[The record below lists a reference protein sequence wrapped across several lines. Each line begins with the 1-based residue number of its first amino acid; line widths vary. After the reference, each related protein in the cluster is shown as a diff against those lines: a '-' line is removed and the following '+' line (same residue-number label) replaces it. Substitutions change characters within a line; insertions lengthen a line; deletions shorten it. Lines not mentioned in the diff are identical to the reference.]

1 MSPPAAPVLFP
12 LFLDLRGRR
21 VLVVGGGEVAARKVA
36 ALLDSG
42 ADVTVV
48 APALVPALAALAKA
62 HRLAHIP
69 AAFAAEQLDG
79 SWLAIAATN
88 DDGVNRAVAAAAHA
102 RRVFIN
108 VVDDADLASA
118 QLPARVQRGP
128 LQVAISSGGA
138 SPMLARHLREQ
149 LETRLDDALGQ
160 LAGLLGELRGRI
172 RMQLVDLGQ
181 RRAFFERVLA
191 GPAQSLLRRGDA
203 AAARRA
209 VEAELA
215 ASRPQASVGRVALVG
230 AGPGD
235 PGLLTLRALRLLNE
249 ADVILHDRLV
259 SDGVLALA
267 RRDAQRIDVGKRVG
281 GDHDAT
287 QQHIHALLIQHARA
301 GRRVV
306 RLKGGDPFVFGRGGE
321 ELEALRGAGIDF
333 EVVPGITAATACA
346 AYAGIPLT
354 HRAHAQSLHLLTAQA
369 RDGDADHDWRALA
382 QPHQTLVF
390 YMGVQGLAR
399 LRDKLITH
407 GRAASTSVALVENGS
422 RPQQR
427 VVVGTLA
434 QLPELATAHAV
445 RAPALLVVGEVA
457 ALATRL
463 HWFGAPPL
471 AGEHP
476 RCPPDALAR
485 AA

>member
-1 MSPPAAPVLFP
+1 MSQHAAALFP

-42 ADVTVV
+42 AAVTVV
-48 APALVPALAALAKA
+48 APSLIPALAALANA
-62 HRLAHIP
+62 DQLAHIP
-69 AAFAAEQLDG
+69 AAFAPEQLDG
-79 SWLAIAATN
+79 SWLAIAAT
-88 DDGVNRAVAAAAHA
+88 DDNAVNRAVAAAAHA
-102 RRVFIN
+102 RRLFIN
-108 VVDDADLASA
+108 VVDDAELASA

-128 LQVAISSGGA
+128 LQVAISSSGT

-149 LETRLDDALGQ
+149 LETRLDEALGQ
-160 LAGLLGELRGRI
+160 LAGLLGELRGRV

-191 GPAQSLLRRGDA
+191 GPAQSLLRRGEE

-209 VEAELA
+209 VEAEL

-287 QQHIHALLIQHARA
+287 QQHIHALLVEHARA

-369 RDGDADHDWRALA
+369 RGGDADHDWRALA
-382 QPHQTLVF
+382 KPHQTLVF

-399 LRDKLITH
+399 LRDNLLTH
-407 GRAASTSVALVENGS
+407 GRAASTPVALVENGS

-427 VVVGTLA
+427 VIVGTLA

-457 ALATRL
+457 ALAARL
-463 HWFGAPPL
+463 HWFGAVPL
-471 AGEHP
+471 GFDDQ
-476 RCPPDALAR
+476 RCPGGTLAR

>member
-1 MSPPAAPVLFP
+1 MSHPTAPVLFP

-21 VLVVGGGEVAARKVA
+21 VLVVGGGSVAARKVP
-36 ALLDSG
+36 ALLDAG
-42 ADVTVV
+42 ADVVV
-48 APALVPALAALAKA
+48 GAPALGEALATLAQQDRITHWPGSFVA
-62 HRLAHIP
+62 NW
-69 AAFAAEQLDG
+69 LDEA
-79 SWLAIAATN
+79 WLVIAATN
-88 DDGVNRAVAAAAHA
+88 DAQVNRAIAAAAQA
-102 RRVFIN
+102 RRIFIN
-108 VVDDADLASA
+108 VVDDAELASA

-149 LETRLDDALGQ
+149 LETRFDAALGPLAQ
-160 LAGLLGELRGRI
+160 LLAELRTRI
-172 RMQLVDLGQ
+172 RSRLTDLGQ

-191 GPAQSLLRRGDA
+191 GPAQTLLRRGDA
-203 AAARRA
+203 QAAWHAI
-209 VEAELA
+209 ETELHA
-215 ASRPQASVGRVALVG
+215 TPPPRTGRVALVG

-259 SDGVLALA
+259 SEDVLALA
-267 RRDAQRIDVGKRVG
+267 RRDALRIDVGKRVG

-287 QQHIHALLIQHARA
+287 QQRIHALLLEHARA
-301 GRRVV
+301 GQCVV
-306 RLKGGDPFVFGRGGE
+306 RLKGGDAFVFGRGGE
-321 ELEALRGAGIDF
+321 ELEALRAAGIDY

-354 HRAHAQSLHLLTAQA
+354 HREHAQSLHLLTAQA
-369 RDGDADHDWRALA
+369 KDGDADHDWRALA
-382 QPHQTLVF
+382 KPRQTLVF

-399 LRDKLITH
+399 LRDSLLTH
-407 GRAASTSVALVENGS
+407 GRAASTPVALVENGS

-434 QLPELATAHAV
+434 QLPELAHVHGV

-457 ALATRL
+457 ALATHL
-463 HWFGAPPL
+463 HWFGPPPL
-471 AGEHP
+471 TLTDA
-476 RCPPDALAR
+476 RCPDKALAH

>member
-1 MSPPAAPVLFP
+1 
-12 LFLDLRGRR
+12 
-21 VLVVGGGEVAARKVA
+21 
-36 ALLDSG
+36 
-42 ADVTVV
+42 
-48 APALVPALAALAKA
+48 
-62 HRLAHIP
+62 
-69 AAFAAEQLDG
+69 
-79 SWLAIAATN
+79 
-88 DDGVNRAVAAAAHA
+88 
-102 RRVFIN
+102 
-108 VVDDADLASA
+108 
-118 QLPARVQRGP
+118 
-128 LQVAISSGGA
+128 
-138 SPMLARHLREQ
+138 
-149 LETRLDDALGQ
+149 
-160 LAGLLGELRGRI
+160 
-172 RMQLVDLGQ
+172 MQLTDLGQ
-181 RRAFFERVLA
+181 RRAVFERVLA

-203 AAARRA
+203 VAARRA

-215 ASRPQASVGRVALVG
+215 SRRASSAGRVALVG

-267 RRDAQRIDVGKRVG
+267 RRDAQRIDVGKHVG

-287 QQHIHALLIQHARA
+287 QQHIHALLIEHASA

-321 ELEALRGAGIDF
+321 ELEALRDAGIDF

-354 HRAHAQSLHLLTAQA
+354 HRTHAQSLHLLTAQA
-369 RDGDADHDWRALA
+369 RDGDADHDWPALA
-382 QPHQTLVF
+382 KPRQTLVF

-399 LRDKLITH
+399 LRDNLLTH
-407 GRAASTSVALVENGS
+407 GRAASTPVALVENGS

-427 VVVGTLA
+427 VIAGTLA
-434 QLPELATAHAV
+434 QLPELAAAHAV

-471 AGEHP
+471 GGEHQ

>member
-1 MSPPAAPVLFP
+1 MSQPGAALFP

-42 ADVTVV
+42 AAVVMV
-48 APALVPALAALAKA
+48 APAITPALAALAQA
-62 HRLAHIP
+62 NRLAHIP
-69 AAFAAEQLDG
+69 TAFAPEQLDG
-79 SWLAIAATN
+79 SWLVIAAT
-88 DDGVNRAVAAAAHA
+88 DDDAVNRAVAAAAHA
-102 RRVFIN
+102 RRLFIN
-108 VVDDADLASA
+108 VVDDAELASA

-149 LETRLDDALGQ
+149 LETRLDEALGQ

-172 RMQLVDLGQ
+172 RMQLADLGQ

-203 AAARRA
+203 VAARRA

-215 ASRPQASVGRVALVG
+215 SQRASSAGRVALVG

-235 PGLLTLRALRLLNE
+235 PGLLTLRALRLLNV

-267 RRDAQRIDVGKRVG
+267 RRDAQRIDVGKHVG

-287 QQHIHALLIQHARA
+287 QQHIHALLIEHASA

-321 ELEALRGAGIDF
+321 ELEALRDAGIDF

-354 HRAHAQSLHLLTAQA
+354 HRTHAQSLHLLTAQA
-369 RDGDADHDWRALA
+369 RDGDADHDWPALA
-382 QPHQTLVF
+382 KPRQTLVF

-399 LRDKLITH
+399 LRDNLLTH
-407 GRAASTSVALVENGS
+407 GRAASTPVALVENGS

-427 VVVGTLA
+427 VIAGTLA
-434 QLPELATAHAV
+434 QLPELAAAHAV

-471 AGEHP
+471 GGEHQ